1 MICNYSQ
8 LDMYLFNGIGIGF
21 DNFKK
26 MRYRGLMRAEAR
38 CRMTTSQ
45 DWLLGRFTP
54 DHSAHST
61 STFTLLLHIFT
72 SSLFTSGPAS
82 AACSP
87 GRPAAAGSP
96 RSGGCCGSG
105 GSAPR
110 PANTR
115 LFASYFKLFSTIW
128 NKRFGIKG
136 GKKCRFEIR
145 TLVAFI
151 LCFMTR

>member
-61 STFTLLLHIFT
+61 STFTLLLHIF
-72 SSLFTSGPAS
+72 SLH
-82 AACSP
+82 CSP
-87 GRPAAAGSP
+87 VVPLLQRVLQVGQLLQEARVRADVAVLADQLQGLQTQDYLHHTSN
-96 RSGGCCGSG
+96 C
-105 GSAPR
+105 
-110 PANTR
+110 
-115 LFASYFKLFSTIW
+115 LVQ
-128 NKRFGIKG
+128 FGIKG

>member
-45 DWLLGRFTP
+45 DWLLGTWGGSHRITRHIQHQ
-54 DHSAHST
+54 HSLCF
-61 STFTLLLHIFT
+61 FTLLSSPVVPLLQRVLQVGQLLQEARVRADVAVLANQLQGLQTQDYLHHT
-72 SSLFTSGPAS
+72 SNCLVQ
-82 AACSP
+82 
-87 GRPAAAGSP
+87 
-96 RSGGCCGSG
+96 
-105 GSAPR
+105 
-110 PANTR
+110 
-115 LFASYFKLFSTIW
+115 
-128 NKRFGIKG
+128 FGIKG

>member
-61 STFTLLLHIFT
+61 FTLLLHFF
-72 SSLFTSGPAS
+72 SLH
-82 AACSP
+82 CSP
-87 GRPAAAGSP
+87 VVPLLERVLQVGQLLQEPCVG
-96 RSGGCCGSG
+96 
-105 GSAPR
+105 
-110 PANTR
+110 ANVAVLANQLQGLQTQDY
-115 LFASYFKLFSTIW
+115 LHHTSNCLVQ
-128 NKRFGIKG
+128 FGIKDLEL
-136 GKKCRFEIR
+136 KVAKSVDSRFGPWSPSSC
-145 TLVAFI
+145 AS
-151 LCFMTR
+151 

>member
-1 MICNYSQ
+1 MV
-8 LDMYLFNGIGIGF
+8 YLFNGIGIGF

-26 MRYRGLMRAEAR
+26 MRYLGLMRAEAR

-61 STFTLLLHIFT
+61 FTRLLHIFP

-87 GRPAAAGSP
+87 GRPAAAGSQ
-96 RSGGCCGSG
+96 RWGGCCGSG
-105 GSAPR
+105 ELAPR
-110 PANTR
+110 PW
-115 LFASYFKLFSTIW
+115 LPSSCAS
-128 NKRFGIKG
+128 
-136 GKKCRFEIR
+136 
-145 TLVAFI
+145 
-151 LCFMTR
+151 